1 MKKFLVLLLTLSF
14 VFALSP
20 HCLAASSPSLISG
33 DEVLAEL
40 NGKNCVKDTYVTA
53 NRISLPYRL
62 YVPDDYDPS
71 VSYPLILYFHGAGDR
86 GADNEAQVKNSVL
99 LQRMLAENEK
109 SAHPCIILAPQCPA
123 NSKWVMVS
131 NWTDCIYD
139 RSKISNSPYMA
150 AAEELL
156 EEIAASYSIDEGR
169 LYVTGLS
176 MGGYATWDII
186 TRNPDKF
193 AAAVPVCGGL
203 DPTRIES
210 LKKLPIWTF
219 HNDKDPTVP
228 PDGTRRASEILT
240 LGGNFNYT
248 EYRSSSHNA
257 WTAAYTTQ
265 DLITWMFDKVNT
277 VDVNYPTLEHVQISG
292 DRSVHRNERLA
303 FSFTVDE
310 GYAVKTVRVGGVKVN
325 HTNTENGGS
334 VELAHYAG
342 GEITLDVRKI
352 ATVST
357 QALCGG
363 TAGGGSVTVP
373 NNVLVGDTVSVK
385 ATPNAGYKLV
395 ELTINGVKKTT
406 DENGSYLAKITDENT
421 VIVATFESISATP
434 DSSRPNEGN
443 SSNSSGGSS
452 FPAGGITAPST
463 PQMLF
468 NPDFSSPQFIIGVT
482 ACGVGVLAVLI
493 VFILA
498 KRRR

>member
-1 MKKFLVLLLTLSF
+1 
-14 VFALSP
+14 
-20 HCLAASSPSLISG
+20 
-33 DEVLAEL
+33 
-40 NGKNCVKDTYVTA
+40 
-53 NRISLPYRL
+53 
-62 YVPDDYDPS
+62 
-71 VSYPLILYFHGAGDR
+71 
-86 GADNEAQVKNSVL
+86 
-99 LQRMLAENEK
+99 MLAENEK
-109 SAHPCIILAPQCPA
+109 SAQPCIILAPQCPA
-123 NSKWVMVS
+123 NSMWVMVS
-131 NWTDCIYD
+131 RWTDCIYD

-150 AAEELL
+150 APEELL
-156 EEIAASYSIDEGR
+156 DKVVADYSVDEGR
-169 LYVTGLS
+169 LYVTGYS

-186 TRNPDKF
+186 SRNPNKF

-240 LGGNFNYT
+240 PGGNFNYT

-265 DLITWMFDKVNT
+265 DLISWMFDKVNT

-292 DRSVHRNERLA
+292 DSSVHRNERLA

-310 GYAVKTVRVGGVKVN
+310 GYAVKTVRVGGAKVN

-406 DENGSYLAKITDENT
+406 DANGSYLAKITDENT
-421 VIVATFESISATP
+421 VIVATFEP
-434 DSSRPNEGN
+434 LNGN
-443 SSNSSGGSS
+443 QGGGTGDGNTGNGNTGSSGDNTGSNGNNTG
-452 FPAGGITAPST
+452 AGGDNAGGANYAP
-463 PQMLF
+463 
-468 NPDFSSPQFIIGVT
+468 IIVCSVIG
-482 ACGVGVLAVLI
+482 GVLAVALAAF
-493 VFILA
+493 FIFK
-498 KRRR
+498 KRK